1 MTAIATPEAALHAFA
16 AAWNGR
22 DAAALAALF
31 EEDADFVNVVGIWW
45 RRRRAIEKAHDY
57 ALKRFFRDSRLTIE
71 EVSVRHIGDDAA
83 TVHGRWRM
91 EGQRAPDDTVLDP
104 RRGVVLLVLRRT
116 DDGWRAVAAQ
126 NTDIVPGAETMAAS
140 AGGLSGADYGG
151 GGEAHR
157 NP

>member
-1 MTAIATPEAALHAFA
+1 MLIPEPDAAIERFV
-16 AAWNGR
+16 AAWNAR

-31 EEDADFVNVVGIWW
+31 DDDADFVNVVGIWW

-57 ALKRFFRDSRLTIE
+57 ALKRFFHDSHITIE
-71 EVSVRHIGDDAA
+71 EVSVKHLGADAA

-104 RRGVVLLVLRRT
+104 RRGIMLLVLRRT
-116 DDGWRAVAAQ
+116 GDGWTIAAAQ

-140 AGGLSGADYGG
+140 DGGLSGADYGG
-151 GGEAHR
+151 GLDAHR
-157 NP
+157 

>member
-1 MTAIATPEAALHAFA
+1 MTVIETPEAALQAFA

-31 EEDADFVNVVGIWW
+31 EDDADFVNVVGIWW

-57 ALKRFFRDSRLTIE
+57 ALKRFFRDSRITIE
-71 EVSVRHIGDDAA
+71 EVAVRHVGADAA

-91 EGQRAPDDTVLDP
+91 EGQRAPDDSVLDP
-104 RRGVVLLVLRRT
+104 RHGIVLLVLRRT
-116 DDGWRAVAAQ
+116 EDGWRAVAAQ

-140 AGGLSGADYGG
+140 SGQLSGADYGG
-151 GGEAHR
+151 GRDAHR
-157 NP
+157 